1 MTTQILNIS
10 TDEYLSDPCA
20 VPSLS
25 YSVAKILLEKSP
37 LHAWQIHP
45 KLGGLKKQPTPAMEL
60 GTLVHKFMLG
70 EGHEIVILD
79 FDDFRKKE
87 AQEQRDHARSKGF
100 TPILRKHYEEAF
112 YATEQIANK
121 LALLDVDLKEE
132 GSQNEFKIQ
141 FESDGV
147 LCRRAIDSWH
157 EGKIQI
163 RELKTINNAHP
174 NYCAKQA
181 INLGYDVEASA
192 SMDAVQTLH
201 PELAGRIDFIFIFC
215 ELEPP
220 FSVYVA
226 RPDGMFWASGDFK
239 WNKAKRIWKE
249 CLETN
254 NWPEYQTE
262 IGWISAPMWSLK
274 ELMEQ
279 GLEVEGISL

>member
-1 MTTQILNIS
+1 
-10 TDEYLSDPCA
+10 
-20 VPSLS
+20 
-25 YSVAKILLEKSP
+25 
-37 LHAWQIHP
+37 
-45 KLGGLKKQPTPAMEL
+45 
-60 GTLVHKFMLG
+60 
-70 EGHEIVILD
+70 
-79 FDDFRKKE
+79 
-87 AQEQRDHARSKGF
+87 
-100 TPILRKHYEEAF
+100 
-112 YATEQIANK
+112 
-121 LALLDVDLKEE
+121 
-132 GSQNEFKIQ
+132 
-141 FESDGV
+141 
-147 LCRRAIDSWH
+147 
-157 EGKIQI
+157 
-163 RELKTINNAHP
+163 
-174 NYCAKQA
+174 
-181 INLGYDVEASA
+181 
-192 SMDAVQTLH
+192 MDAVQTLH